1 VLLVD
6 TGVFLAA
13 ADRHDPDHA
22 ACRDLIEEH
31 PGPLVTTA
39 LVVAETGWLIDRQVG
54 PATEAAF
61 YRGVAAGAITVEAL
75 TPADWTRIAELVD
88 RYADLPLG
96 GTDASLVAI
105 AERLALTQVATLDH
119 RHFRVVRP
127 RHVDA
132 FELLP

>member
-1 VLLVD
+1 MLLVD

-39 LVVAETGWLIDRQVG
+39 LVVTETGWLIDRQVG

-61 YRGVAAGAITVEAL
+61 YRGIATGTITVETL
-75 TPADWTRIAELVD
+75 TAGDWARIAELVD
-88 RYADLPLG
+88 AYADLSLG

-105 AERLALTQVATLDH
+105 AERLGTIQIGTLDH
-119 RHFRVVRP
+119 RHF
-127 RHVDA
+127 
-132 FELLP
+132 